1 MIETTTEPDA
11 ITHWLFDHKQVFID
25 KLKELVEIESPST
38 EPESNHNA
46 FNFVEKEFHRLG
58 YQSTHYSGNKTGGF
72 LVASSQNRTKNCPIQ
87 LLIGHC
93 DTVWP
98 LGTLDEMPCKID
110 GNSMYGPGIYDM
122 KAGLMEI
129 IFGLDALQKLALTP
143 SVTPVV
149 VITSDEETGSFE
161 SRTAIN
167 RLAAIAER
175 SYVLEPSLG
184 FDAKIK
190 TSRKGVG
197 MFDITIRGVSAHSGL
212 EPEKGASAIME
223 MTNIINQLYQLND
236 PEKGTTVNVGTIE
249 GGERTNVIAAK
260 AKISVD
266 VRVQKKEE
274 SKKIERLIN
283 NLKTSNERFKIKIE
297 GGIDRPPMIKNR
309 ANKKLWKITKALG
322 KTIGL
327 DLSDGMSGGAS
338 DGNLTSQFCAT
349 LDGLGAVGDGA
360 HALHEHILIDETL
373 KRTAL
378 LALLI
383 MEPSISD

>member
-11 ITHWLFDHKQVFID
+11 ITRWLLMHKQEFIS
-25 KLKELVEIESPST
+25 KLGQLVQIESPST
-38 EPESNHNA
+38 NPESNHRA
-46 FNFVEKEFHRLG
+46 FNFLKKEINQLG
-58 YQSTHYSGNKTGGF
+58 YQSTHFPGNKTGG
-72 LVASSQNRTKNCPIQ
+72 LLLASPQDRTKNSPNQ
-87 LLIGHC
+87 LLVGHC

-98 LGTLDEMPCKID
+98 LGTLDEMPCKIEE
-110 GNSMYGPGIYDM
+110 NKMYGPGIYDM

-129 IFGLDALQKLALTP
+129 IFALNALQKLALSP
-143 SVTPVV
+143 SITPVV

-161 SRTAIN
+161 SRTAID
-167 RLAAIAER
+167 RLAATAER

-223 MTNIINQLYQLND
+223 MTNVINQLYQLND

-249 GGERTNVIAAK
+249 GGERVNVIAAE

-274 SKKIERLIN
+274 SKKVERLIN
-283 NLKTSNERFKIKIE
+283 DLKTSDERFKITIE
-297 GGIDRPPMIKNR
+297 GEIDRPPMIKNK
-309 ANKKLWKITKALG
+309 ANKKLWERAKNLG

-327 DLSDGMSGGAS
+327 NLTDGLSGGAS
-338 DGNLTSQFCAT
+338 DGNLTSQHCAT

-373 KRTAL
+373 KRAAL

-383 MEPSISD
+383 MEPTISG

>member
-11 ITHWLFDHKQVFID
+11 IKDWLFDNKQVYID

-38 EPESNHNA
+38 EPQSNHTV
-46 FNFVEKEFHRLG
+46 FKFFEQEFTQLG
-58 YQSTHYSGNKTGGF
+58 YKCKHYPGETTGGV
-72 LVASSQNRTKNCPIQ
+72 LLSKPEDRIREKSLQ
-87 LLIGHC
+87 LLVGHC

-98 LGTLDEMPCKID
+98 MGTLDDMPCKIE
-110 GNSMYGPGIYDM
+110 GNKMYGPGIYDM
-122 KAGLMEI
+122 KAGLLEI
-129 IFGLDALQKLALTP
+129 IFALNVLQKLNQSP
-143 SVTPVV
+143 SVTPVIL
-149 VITSDEETGSFE
+149 ITSDEETGSFE
-161 SRTAIN
+161 SRKIIK
-167 RLAAIAER
+167 RLAAIVER

-249 GGERTNVIAAK
+249 GGERANVIAAK